1 MFENFFF
8 YTEIVENLIF
18 YQNKKG
24 SAQPNSLFDK

>member
-1 MFENFFF
+1 MFENFSPILKLLRISF
-8 YTEIVENLIF
+8 F